1 MPAKP
6 VTIKKMYRSIQEGEE
21 RLRSFRSSRLLFL
34 REFAGQ
40 YYDRDHATIGNE
52 PLNMIFNAVAV
63 LVPNL
68 VTNFPKTVVTSKFLM
83 YRGYAELLGLGLDF
97 LAKEM
102 DLRSELRRWIVD
114 ALFCMGIMKTGIA
127 VSEDLITFSDDTH
140 IAAGRPYARTVDF
153 DDYILDPAARRL
165 EEASFV
171 GHRVRVPRQMLL
183 DSGLFKNDLIERLQS
198 SNQDPYARRESASI
212 SQHEMTQGEIDE
224 LQDLVDIREVWVP
237 AAKATVWLPV
247 GQAVY
252 DDYLRVADYDGPNEG
267 PYTYLSLTPPLPNN
281 PLPIAPV
288 GIWYDLHVASNKMA
302 KKIMEQAERQKDVL
316 GYKPSAADD
325 AQEIVDAGDGE
336 AISIA
341 DPDAVKTY
349 NFGGQQQSNE
359 SHLSQLSYWFNLA
372 SGNTD
377 QLGGVKSNANTA
389 TQANILQSNQSVRV
403 EDMRDLVYLGTK
415 RIQQKLAWYLHTDP
429 LIALPLIKRTPIP
442 AQTVMSPMGPVII
455 PPKMIEE
462 QAILNPDTREGD
474 FLDFNFEIE
483 EKSMSRMDP
492 AMRLQKALLFAG
504 KVIPAAA
511 QAAMVMAQMQ
521 VPFSLTKF
529 LIRMGKEMDLEWL
542 DEVFYDPNFQAQMLD
557 MMNRGPKPDNQ
568 KPMQAN
574 GMGAIMQNGQPGQVN
589 TNSSSDMRMSFG
601 GGGSQA
607 SEQAMSDSQPNQS
620 STTL

>member
-1 MPAKP
+1 
-6 VTIKKMYRSIQEGEE
+6 
-21 RLRSFRSSRLLFL
+21 
-34 REFAGQ
+34 
-40 YYDRDHATIGNE
+40 
-52 PLNMIFNAVAV
+52 
-63 LVPNL
+63 
-68 VTNFPKTVVTSKFLM
+68 M

-325 AQEIVDAGDGE
+325 AQEIVDAGDG
-336 AISIA
+336 
-341 DPDAVKTY
+341 
-349 NFGGQQQSNE
+349 
-359 SHLSQLSYWFNLA
+359 
-372 SGNTD
+372 
-377 QLGGVKSNANTA
+377 
-389 TQANILQSNQSVRV
+389 
-403 EDMRDLVYLGTK
+403 
-415 RIQQKLAWYLHTDP
+415 
-429 LIALPLIKRTPIP
+429 
-442 AQTVMSPMGPVII
+442 
-455 PPKMIEE
+455 
-462 QAILNPDTREGD
+462 
-474 FLDFNFEIE
+474 
-483 EKSMSRMDP
+483 
-492 AMRLQKALLFAG
+492 
-504 KVIPAAA
+504 
-511 QAAMVMAQMQ
+511 
-521 VPFSLTKF
+521 
-529 LIRMGKEMDLEWL
+529 
-542 DEVFYDPNFQAQMLD
+542 
-557 MMNRGPKPDNQ
+557 
-568 KPMQAN
+568 
-574 GMGAIMQNGQPGQVN
+574 
-589 TNSSSDMRMSFG
+589 
-601 GGGSQA
+601 
-607 SEQAMSDSQPNQS
+607 
-620 STTL
+620 